1 VAVWCGGR
9 ATIGGD
15 PDGGS
20 LLACDVCGDVATGTV
35 EQYKLQY
42 VCYLLLMRSES
53 LRYFILAISF
63 APLLGGHL

>member
-1 VAVWCGGR
+1 MAVWCGGR

-35 EQYKLQY
+35 EQYKLTIR
-42 VCYLLLMRSES
+42 LLSVT
-53 LRYFILAISF
+53 YAK
-63 APLLGGHL
+63 